1 MRVLM
6 TALGEA
12 IRARNIKQAKLA
24 SKLGISKSAVS
35 MQIKKGIKTM
45 KTATRYADVLKC
57 NPVFLLDC

>member
-1 MRVLM
+1 M

-12 IRARNIKQAKLA
+12 VRARNIKQIKLA

-45 KTATRYADVLKC
+45 KTAVRYGNALKC
-57 NPVFLLDC
+57 NPVFLLDY